1 MDNYKIVDNEYVV
14 FNINGREG
22 LLDVLIDIEDT
33 ELATLYPWHAD
44 WRKSLGNYYVS
55 YSKYISIKDG
65 KQKRETIRLHNLI
78 MGSSKDKVVDHI
90 NHNSLDN
97 RRCNLRLVDKVKNAT
112 NRSGRNSNNTSG
124 YRNVSWIKDYK
135 KWVVQLQVNGT
146 NKLLGKFDD
155 VHEAGEFAKEM
166 RDLYYGNYAGKG

>member
-14 FNINGREG
+14 FNIHGREG
-22 LLDVLIDIEDT
+22 LLDVLIDLEDV

-44 WRKSLGNYYVS
+44 WRESLGNYYVS
-55 YSKYISIKDG
+55 YSKYISIKNG

-97 RRCNLRLVDKVKNAT
+97 RRSNLRLVSKSKNAK
-112 NRSGRNSNNTSG
+112 NRSGVNSNNTTG
-124 YRNVSWIKDYK
+124 YRNVSYIKGEGKYI
-135 KWVVQLQVNGT
+135 VQLQIDGKNT
-146 NKLLGKFDD
+146 RFGKFDD
-155 VHEAGEFAKEM
+155 VHEAGRVAKQA
-166 RDLYYGNYAGKG
+166 RDEYYGEYAGKG